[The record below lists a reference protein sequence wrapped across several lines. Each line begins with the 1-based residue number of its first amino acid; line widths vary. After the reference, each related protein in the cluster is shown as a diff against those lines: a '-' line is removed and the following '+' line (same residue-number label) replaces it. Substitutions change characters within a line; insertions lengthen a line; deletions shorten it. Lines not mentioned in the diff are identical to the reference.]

1 MAPDAPAALRG
12 RPAAGSAA
20 VPADGPG
27 ARSPRRGSVPA
38 SRPTPVQGGLERGR
52 HVYTSVVVVLEVL
65 VVAAAFAA
73 AALAPDGGSPT
84 VVAAAAAAAA
94 WLVLAVVHLLRPLP
108 LAVLPVVGLV
118 SCAVL
123 PVLVGS
129 GTPGEADAVLRVLAT
144 AASVVLWSLA
154 GAPGPV
160 RPVLARAVAGG
171 GAAAAVVC
179 VSAHASGLPAP
190 DLVGPLVTAVLAVVS
205 LLVAD
210 RSARRAERSLVAQRA
225 AAVDLLVARDL
236 AAARRRLDARL
247 HDVVLGTLAALV
259 TADAGRSRAVR
270 ELAAEALAVLVAAGP
285 DAERAGAGASRRAA
299 AGAGGPGVLAS
310 GEPAAGLTSRTDGH
324 AGATSAAI
332 AADAGRARP
341 RTGPHEDP
349 DGDVE
354 GDAAERLA
362 AGLARLVAR
371 AGAEGLAVQV
381 RREDDGGA
389 PAPVPAP
396 PGAAGAVDALLG
408 AVGEC
413 LRNVVR
419 HAGTSSA
426 LVVWS
431 TRACTARALVVD
443 AGRGFD
449 PAAVPP
455 GSLGLARSVR
465 DRVED
470 VGGTVGVRSRPGRG
484 TVVAMAVPLGAGA
497 PAADGAVRGR
507 RSGGAP

>member
-12 RPAAGSAA
+12 RPADGSAA
-20 VPADGPG
+20 APAGGPG
-27 ARSPRRGSVPA
+27 ARSTRRGSVPA
-38 SRPTPVQGGLERGR
+38 PRPTPVQGGLERGR

-84 VVAAAAAAAA
+84 VVAAAAATAA

-118 SCAVL
+118 SCTVL

-179 VSAHASGLPAP
+179 VSAHASGLSAP

-210 RSARRAERSLVAQRA
+210 RSARRAERSLAAQRA

-259 TADAGRSRAVR
+259 TADAERSRAAR

-299 AGAGGPGVLAS
+299 AGAGGPGAVAS
-310 GEPAAGLTSRTDGH
+310 GGPVDGLAPRTDGH
-324 AGATSAAI
+324 GGRASSPAAV
-332 AADAGRARP
+332 DAGPVRP
-341 RTGPHEDP
+341 PTGPEAA
-349 DGDVE
+349 E
-354 GDAAERLA
+354 EDAAERLA

-371 AGAEGLAVQV
+371 ADAEGLAVQV

-449 PAAVPP
+449 PAAVPA

-484 TVVAMAVPLGAGA
+484 TVVAMAVPLGAGG
-497 PAADGAVRGR
+497 PPADGSVRGR